1 MNFMELCRTRHRP
14 IYIQDLEKTFQSW
27 ETPQEHG
34 AQVTYPSHRD
44 PFARTN
50 SSRLVEAEALETD
63 NLQPELGDEPLRVS
77 VEDRHRLP
85 GLMLS
90 ATTRC
95 AE

>member
-1 MNFMELCRTRHRP
+1 MERRL
-14 IYIQDLEKTFQSW
+14 S
-27 ETPQEHG
+27 TPLTEI
-34 AQVTYPSHRD
+34 PSQ
-44 PFARTN
+44 RTN

-63 NLQPELGDEPLRVS
+63 NLQPDLGDEPLRVS
-77 VEDRHRLP
+77 VGDRHRLP